1 MNDSKY
7 FVIAIGGTG
16 MRCLESFVHLCAVG
30 LFDDK
35 EINVLTLD
43 TDAQNGNKERTE
55 SLIHLYSSIKRKKGS
70 NEEGNPNHNTF
81 FSAKCKRLCYKTIFC
96 KFNCFY
102 NHFISPKFEM

>member
-55 SLIHLYSSIKRKKGS
+55 SLIHLYSSI
-70 NEEGNPNHNTF
+70 NPSVVSSFHTF
-81 FSAKCKRLCYKTIFC
+81 FYKWHVSFLCVFSVSLTKLY
-96 KFNCFY
+96 Y
-102 NHFISPKFEM
+102 L